1 MKYIKKFEEL
11 SPATYANAAIALSK
25 LGHHQRSKKLDDW
38 RIDQVMKKYKDEW
51 KNLISTYSKYGKA
64 KVKITEHKSVKGSYG
79 FQGQYGYETKY
90 VNEPKLSELDYY
102 LAINVDSELTEK
114 LNKSLS
120 ISKDNID
127 IKIPLNISLIPIDES
142 NEYGNFLNY
151 YGLSLQI
158 MKAGVYY
165 TVDEGVL
172 QFEGVSI
179 DTSKVDKGL
188 SQSNNGVDIDILDRK
203 SAITIKNSILACF
216 DETQDYIGIY
226 QEDRMYDYIN
236 KNIISKNEL
245 DIDLNLTMDRIHQDI
260 KSYSLNKLY
269 KDSNN

>member
-11 SPATYANAAIALSK
+11 SPATYANAATALYK

-51 KNLISTYSKYGKA
+51 KNLINTYSKYGKA
-64 KVKITEHKSVKGSYG
+64 KVKITKHESTNIY
-79 FQGQYGYETKY
+79 QGHQGYSSAKPHTLLHER
-90 VNEPKLSELDYY
+90 EGLDYF

-127 IKIPLNISLIPIDES
+127 IKIPLNISLIPVDES
-142 NEYGNFLNY
+142 NVYGQFLNY
-151 YGLSLQI
+151 YGLSLQVI
-158 MKAGVYY
+158 KAGVYY
-165 TVDEGVL
+165 IVEDGVL
-172 QFEGVSI
+172 EFDGLAI
-179 DTSKVDKGL
+179 DISRISKGL
-188 SQSNNGVDIDILDRK
+188 SQSSDGVNIDILDRK
-203 SAITIKNSILACF
+203 SAMTIKNSILACF

-226 QEDRMYDYIN
+226 QEDGMYDYIN

-260 KSYSLNKLY
+260 KSYSINKLY
-269 KDSNN
+269 RDS